1 MTETTTITSSQT
13 FQERM
18 YERVKESIGELLT
31 KEEAK
36 QLVDKAIQDALFTPK
51 KITNYYGSVVG
62 EEKSEFVKLVKE
74 AVEPIIKNSIDNWI
88 VEHQDQVNEIIE
100 KVIQDGILS
109 ACYKAFQQQMRDPMY
124 NLQSQLIEVVN
135 KIGGV

>member
-1 MTETTTITSSQT
+1 MTETTSITSSQT

-31 KEEAK
+31 EEEAK

-51 KITNYYGSVVG
+51 KITNYYGNIVG
-62 EEKSEFVKLVKE
+62 EENSKFVELVKE
-74 AVEPIIKNSIDNWI
+74 RVEPIIKNSIDNWI
-88 VEHQDQVNEIIE
+88 AEHQDEVNEIIE

-109 ACYKAFQQQMRDPMY
+109 ACFKAFEDKMRSPMY
-124 NLQSQLIEVVN
+124 NLQGQIAQVMN